1 MRCHRRPEAAA
12 ILVSA
17 VSLLCACMG
26 TFETARVVPLRM
38 GAHYFRSISGDGGV
52 SMPGLFIEGG
62 WPAGPGRFGMGL
74 HLELM
79 ASLGD
84 RDRGFIGLWGAKLQL
99 PRNPIL
105 DIALGA
111 DMWGYFPGE
120 IKLHVSR
127 VIGPLEPYACLAAVT
142 VITEDNDGQDQT
154 GDGIFSITAGIAARL
169 GSGSPWSLA
178 AEVEGG
184 SAWDSPGAGAGLFRS
199 WP

>member
-1 MRCHRRPEAAA
+1 MRLRGRPEAAA
-12 ILVSA
+12 VLVSA

-26 TFETARVVPLRM
+26 TFETARVIPLRV
-38 GAHYFRSISGDGGV
+38 GASYFRSLSGDGGV
-52 SMPGLFIEGG
+52 SMPGLFLEGG
-62 WPAGPGRFGMGL
+62 WPAAPGRFGVGL

-79 ASLGD
+79 QSLGD

-99 PRNPIL
+99 PGNPVL

-120 IKLHVSR
+120 IKLLLSR
-127 VIGPLEPYACLAAVT
+127 VIGPLEPYACLAAAT
-142 VITEDNDGQDQT
+142 MIT
-154 GDGIFSITAGIAARL
+154 GDDDGPDAMGGGTLGITVGVMARL
-169 GSGSPWSLA
+169 GRGSPWSLA

-184 SAWDSPGAGAGLFRS
+184 PAWDSPGAGAGVFRS